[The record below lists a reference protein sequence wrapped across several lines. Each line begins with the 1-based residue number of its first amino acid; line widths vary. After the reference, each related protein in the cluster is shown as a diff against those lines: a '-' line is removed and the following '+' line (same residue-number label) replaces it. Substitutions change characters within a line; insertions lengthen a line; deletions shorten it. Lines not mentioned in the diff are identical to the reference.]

1 MKFNVKK
8 PLSVFLAAVMLLSVC
23 AFFSAAA
30 AETADPVGASFTVNA
45 KSNFFAAKTET
56 VTVPSGDMFVTVE
69 YKLNAP
75 KMSLINIDVDELT
88 YDPAVLEWKEEYNQI
103 TVGRNKIIDFFPFA
117 AEENFGAGTVKQT
130 AAGRIIGNFSSV
142 KPAAYA
148 YADPSGPVTAV
159 KAVFKV
165 LNKNAG
171 TTEVNCTVDTLSFCD
186 ENERFPYMK
195 YFAIEKKTVNAENK
209 AKATYTTAI
218 TAASGADP
226 GVLPGDVDGNGSVTI
241 DDATMLL
248 RYLAE
253 FDTPGIKLDRADT
266 NRDGA
271 INVRDVTEIQRYLAG
286 IITQF

>member
-88 YDPAVLEWKEEYNQI
+88 YDSAVLEWKEEYNQI

-130 AAGRIIGNFSSV
+130 DAGRIIGNFSSV

-186 ENERFPYMK
+186 E
-195 YFAIEKKTVNAENK
+195 IEKKTVNAENK

-218 TAASGADP
+218 TATSGADP

-266 NRDGA
+266 NRDGV